1 MCGCLL
7 HAPSWGPDLAHNPGI
22 CPGWKSNPPP
32 FGSQASAQSTEP
44 HLPGQKCLFDGWG
57 ETDVPAT
64 LASGRP
70 SPTAQCGESQ
80 ARSSEPLR
88 ARRGARTAHCKA
100 PPASHSPAGASGHG
114 PLGTSLPPQALS
126 ARPAPAKAQ
135 LGANPAS
142 SLHKAGLPCFP
153 LEGGQAWGR
162 RAGQAT
168 PAPGERRPARSG
180 EADTRTLA
188 LGSRP
193 AESSPVPLGG
203 EGGHRAGQL

>member
-1 MCGCLL
+1 MSFFFRQGKGRRKRGRETSMCGCLL

-57 ETDVPAT
+57 ETDVPAP

-100 PPASHSPAGASGHG
+100 PPASHSPAGASGHQPPPSG
-114 PLGTSLPPQALS
+114 PERQTCPCQGTAGGQPSLQPAQGGPPLLPLGRWPSLGQ
-126 ARPAPAKAQ
+126 
-135 LGANPAS
+135 
-142 SLHKAGLPCFP
+142 
-153 LEGGQAWGR
+153 EG
-162 RAGQAT
+162 RAGYAC
-168 PAPGERRPARSG
+168 
-180 EADTRTLA
+180 TR
-188 LGSRP
+188 
-193 AESSPVPLGG
+193 
-203 EGGHRAGQL
+203 